1 LTPRS
6 SNRILTGK
14 LSTHIKKL
22 LQRHSKKAKT
32 MWFFGEWD
40 SNRKWMYVLRGGL
53 ILMAIGT
60 ILAITLMLVH
70 QSHSPPPPEVPTQSS
85 VNRAA
90 LINSSITDLADSIP
104 LTTTVARRHSRK
116 W

>member
-1 LTPRS
+1 
-6 SNRILTGK
+6 
-14 LSTHIKKL
+14 
-22 LQRHSKKAKT
+22 

-60 ILAITLMLVH
+60 ILAITLMLV
-70 QSHSPPPPEVPTQSS
+70 PPPEVPTQSS